1 MNHLSDDQ
9 PGICSHEPGL
19 RLLAQI
25 IARCVLKEE
34 GTCLVCT
41 QGSADFADAAELE
54 PVTLVAPSATPRS
67 MREEES
73 DGSLL
78 VQ

>member
-1 MNHLSDDQ
+1 MDHLSGDQ
-9 PGICSHEPGL
+9 PGICNHEPGL
-19 RLLAQI
+19 RLLARI

-34 GTCLVCT
+34 GTCLACP
-41 QGSADFADAAELE
+41 QGSADCADADELE
-54 PVTLVAPSATPRS
+54 PVTSVATSATPRS
-67 MREEES
+67 VQEEES